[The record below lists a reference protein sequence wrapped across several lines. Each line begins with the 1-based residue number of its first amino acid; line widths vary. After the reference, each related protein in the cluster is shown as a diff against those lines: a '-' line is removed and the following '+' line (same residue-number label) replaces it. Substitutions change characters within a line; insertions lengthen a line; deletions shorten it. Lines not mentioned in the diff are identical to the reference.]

1 MSGERC
7 ELLLS
12 YEYITVA
19 SDEAVG
25 VITLN
30 RPKILNALN
39 LQLIDELVEA
49 MEQFDRDPAI
59 GAILLTGNERAFA
72 AGADINEMAEASAVE
87 IMKRDQ
93 FAVWDRMS
101 RISKPIIG
109 AVSGFVLGGGCEL
122 MMNCDIVIASE
133 TAVIGQPEINLGVM
147 PGAGGTQRLTR
158 AIGLRKAMEMLLTG
172 DSISAKEAWQYGLVN
187 RVVPVEAYYSEA
199 LKLAKRISRQA
210 PLAVKVIKKNVHKAA
225 DLSLQEGMD
234 YERNSFYLLLASEDR
249 KEGMQAFLEKRKPR
263 FTGN

>member
-1 MSGERC
+1 MA
-7 ELLLS
+7 
-12 YEYITVA
+12 YEYILTA
-19 SDEAVG
+19 SEDG
-25 VITLN
+25 IGIITLN

-39 LQLIDELVEA
+39 LQLVDELVAELER
-49 MEQFDRDPAI
+49 MDRDPDI
-59 GAILLTGNERAFA
+59 RVIILTGNDKAFA
-72 AGADINEMAEASAVE
+72 AGADINEMAEASAIE

-101 RISKPIIG
+101 LISKPIIG

-133 TAVIGQPEINLGVM
+133 TAVIGQPEIKLGVM

-158 AIGLRKAMEMLLTG
+158 AVGLRKAMEMLLTG
-172 DSISAKEAWQYGLVN
+172 EPISAKEALRYGLVN
-187 RVVPVEAYYSEA
+187 RVVPVEAYFQEA
-199 LKLAKRISRQA
+199 RKLAKQIAAQP
-210 PLAVKVIKKNVHKAA
+210 PLAVQVIKKAVHKAD
-225 DLSLQEGMD
+225 DLPLGEGMD
-234 YERNSFYLLLASEDR
+234 YERNGFYLLLASEDR